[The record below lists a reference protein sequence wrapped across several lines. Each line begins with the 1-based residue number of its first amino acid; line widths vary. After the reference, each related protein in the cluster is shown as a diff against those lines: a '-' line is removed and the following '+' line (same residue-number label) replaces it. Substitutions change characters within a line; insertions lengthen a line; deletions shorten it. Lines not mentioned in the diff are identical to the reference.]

1 MVRSLAAPWD
11 SKTYD
16 TSLERSD
23 YWLLSGCTVRGVAVL
38 LRSATPP
45 QSTPTLLHISAIVR
59 NQNFIAV
66 YKLAKYTVYENESEP
81 FVHFTLNKLV
91 FFKREWQSLNGLQ
104 CPWPS
109 SSIQQ
114 DIRSFMLV
122 PQGAPKLQII
132 KLWTIIFF
140 TISFTYQKF
149 FDDW

>member
-1 MVRSLAAPWD
+1 MSLLIQLWSICLKVDFDTLVCLCHIFSSELPQQFFDIQIYFSNWLILDPW
-11 SKTYD
+11 S
-16 TSLERSD
+16 
-23 YWLLSGCTVRGVAVL
+23 VL
-38 LRSATPP
+38 
-45 QSTPTLLHISAIVR
+45 
-59 NQNFIAV
+59 
-66 YKLAKYTVYENESEP
+66 YKLAKYTVSENESEP

-109 SSIQQ
+109 SSIQP
-114 DIRSFMLV
+114 DIRSFILV

-149 FDDW
+149 FDDL